1 MSRAA
6 RSGRRR
12 GGAPR
17 SAART
22 LRPADRPRLVLRVSS
37 RNARFQQW
45 EALLGNRAKR
55 QRAREFLV
63 QGVRPITLA
72 AEFGWPFRALL
83 YDAERPLSGWAQ
95 AMLRDTDAA
104 LVAMSPA
111 LLAELGEKDA
121 GPPELVAVVAMPAD
135 ALDRIQAGPRFLG
148 AVPGR
153 PASPGTT
160 RTIIRPPAPF
170 AAARISR

>member
-45 EALLGNRAKR
+45 EALLGHRAKR

-63 QGVRPITLA
+63 QAVRPITLA
-72 AEFGWPFRALL
+72 ARLSWPFRAPLS
-83 YDAERPLSGWAQ
+83 DAEPPPSRRAH
-95 AMLRDTDAA
+95 AMLRDTDA
-104 LVAMSPA
+104 V
-111 LLAELGEKDA
+111 
-121 GPPELVAVVAMPAD
+121 
-135 ALDRIQAGPRFLG
+135 RG
-148 AVPGR
+148 AR
-153 PASPGTT
+153 
-160 RTIIRPPAPF
+160 
-170 AAARISR
+170 